1 MACTTCSIIRRTFV
15 GLAIGGMAY
24 WQLKGDLPFDQD
36 ENAWRGLL
44 WVIVLVLL
52 GSIFLRLRK
61 MSTRWQR

>member
-1 MACTTCSIIRRTFV
+1 MRRTFV
-15 GLAIGGMAY
+15 GVAFGGMAY
-24 WQLKGDLPFDQD
+24 WQINGGVPDAQG

-61 MSTRWQR
+61 MSKRWQR